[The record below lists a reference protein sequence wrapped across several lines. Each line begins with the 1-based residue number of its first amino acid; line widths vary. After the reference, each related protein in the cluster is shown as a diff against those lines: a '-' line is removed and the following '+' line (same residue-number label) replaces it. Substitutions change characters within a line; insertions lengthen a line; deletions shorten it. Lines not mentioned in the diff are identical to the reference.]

1 MLLSE
6 RRQRYRRVLAGDA
19 CVYPA
24 SVFDPMSA
32 RMAES
37 LGYEV
42 GMLAGSIASATV
54 LGAPDLVVLTL
65 TEFAEQIRRIT
76 RAGTLSLMV
85 DADHGYG
92 NALNV
97 MRTVEELETA
107 GVAALTIEDTL
118 LPTAFGGE
126 GEGLIS
132 IPEMIGKLRAA
143 VAARQDPSLV
153 VIGRTSALRHGGID
167 ETVRR
172 LQAYETT
179 GVDAFFVVGARERAE
194 IEAIHAATALP
205 LMLGGSPAAPL
216 VRLAFPERPPR
227 AHRPARPRAVLCRG
241 ASRVRRAQAPQGG
254 RHPRR
259 PQYAGRRRRRAGDG
273 APAGCLC
280 RLAGCVLA
288 LVTLRTGHAWE
299 RGHLARGGLRFP
311 SPLVGEGR
319 ERGEVGQG
327 DPNFVSRHAQAV
339 GDRLVCLERRKGLQR
354 MASACIPLSLTPP
367 PRSGGRELGAS

>member
-97 MRTVEELETA
+97 MRTIEELETA
-107 GVAALTIEDTL
+107 GVSALTIEDTL

-132 IPEMIGKLRAA
+132 IPEMLGKLRAA

-153 VIGRTSALRHGGID
+153 VIGRTSALRSVGVD
-167 ETVRR
+167 AAVRR
-172 LQAYETT
+172 LQAYEQT
-179 GVDAFFVVGARERAE
+179 GVDALFVVGARERAE
-194 IEAIHAATALP
+194 VEAIHAATTLP
-205 LMLGGSPAAPL
+205 LMLGGGPASLWSDLPFL
-216 VRLAFPERPPR
+216 N
-227 AHRPARPRAVLCRG
+227 AHR
-241 ASRVRRAQAPQGG
+241 VRI
-254 RHPRR
+254 
-259 PQYAGRRRRRAGDG
+259 
-273 APAGCLC
+273 
-280 RLAGCVLA
+280 A
-288 LVTLRTGHAWE
+288 LQGHAPFY
-299 RGHLARGGLRFP
+299 AA
-311 SPLVGEGR
+311 
-319 ERGEVGQG
+319 
-327 DPNFVSRHAQAV
+327 AQAV
-339 GDRLVCLERRKGLQR
+339 YDVLKHFKAGGTPADLKTPVAAGEVLA
-354 MASACIPLSLTPP
+354 MALRQDSY
-367 PRSGGRELGAS
+367 SGWQDAYLR

>member
-6 RRQRYRRVLAGDA
+6 RRQRYRRVLAGES

-37 LGYEV
+37 LDYEV

-76 RAGTLSLMV
+76 RGSSISLMV

-97 MRTVEELETA
+97 MRTVEELESA

-118 LPTAFGGE
+118 LPPAFGGE

-132 IPEMIGKLRAA
+132 IEEMLGKLRAA

-153 VIGRTSALRHGGID
+153 IIGRTSALRQGGID
-167 ETVRR
+167 EAVRR
-172 LQAYETT
+172 LRAYEDT
-179 GVDAFFVVGARERAE
+179 GVDAFFIVGARERAE
-194 IEAIHAATALP
+194 VEAIHAATSLP
-205 LMLGGSPAAPL
+205 LMLGGSPASLWSDLPFL
-216 VRLAFPERPPR
+216 N
-227 AHRPARPRAVLCRG
+227 AHR
-241 ASRVRRAQAPQGG
+241 VRIALQG
-254 RHPRR
+254 HSPF
-259 PQYAGRRRRRAGDG
+259 YAA
-273 APAGCLC
+273 
-280 RLAGCVLA
+280 
-288 LVTLRTGHAWE
+288 
-299 RGHLARGGLRFP
+299 
-311 SPLVGEGR
+311 
-319 ERGEVGQG
+319 
-327 DPNFVSRHAQAV
+327 AQAV
-339 GDRLVCLERRKGLQR
+339 YDVLKHLKDGGTPADLKTPVAAGDVLNTALRQDDYAGWQESYLR
-354 MASACIPLSLTPP
+354 
-367 PRSGGRELGAS
+367 